1 MSADSVPNLDASSG
15 CATSARPLS
24 AAAIKAPQRL
34 PPEVW
39 ARVAPHLVDDV
50 LALLALRAVCSDCT
64 DEVTPLA
71 FRVILFHDTH
81 ASVQRLKGLR
91 AGGVVAHL
99 FRHVRRARVLVRGA
113 RPPATSVPA
122 APPLHGHAFAHR
134 DELTPAPDLRRQ
146 TSDGKYQS
154 VRGSDVR

>member
-1 MSADSVPNLDASSG
+1 MSADSFLDPDASLG
-15 CATSARPLS
+15 CSTPAHPLS
-24 AAAIKAPQRL
+24 AGPIKAPQRL

-71 FRVILFHDTH
+71 FRVVLFHDTH
-81 ASVQRLKGLR
+81 ASVQRLRGLR

-99 FRHVRRARVLVRGA
+99 FHHVRQARVLVRGA
-113 RPPATSVPA
+113 RPPTPMAPTVPL
-122 APPLHGHAFAHR
+122 LHGHAFAHR

-146 TSDGKYQS
+146 TSDGKY
-154 VRGSDVR
+154 